1 MFSIF
6 KKRKPKADID
16 DPGMVDI
23 STNSTTHTSD
33 TTLDLAD
40 LGNKDS
46 GPCRP
51 ILTEYKKGKGKINKE
66 AFPNLYKLLQIA
78 ITIPISSATCER
90 SFSSMRR
97 IKNWLRTSMLQQRFS
112 DLSILNIERDL
123 SNKIQTET
131 VLDRY
136 NTKTRKIV
144 LK

>member
-6 KKRKPKADID
+6 KKRKPKSDID

-51 ILTEYKKGKGKINKE
+51 ILTEYKKIKFGT
-66 AFPNLYKLLQIA
+66 QQ
-78 ITIPISSATCER
+78 R
-90 SFSSMRR
+90 SFRSQWYNECDWLEYSVQRNAAFCFVCR
-97 IKNWLRTSMLQQRFS
+97 TFGSENSGENIWIKSGFNNWQKFLV
-112 DLSILNIERDL
+112 
-123 SNKIQTET
+123 K
-131 VLDRY
+131 
-136 NTKTRKIV
+136 
-144 LK
+144 